1 MLADV
6 RRMIAEARN
15 NPASPDFEFA
25 YKASTPRGE
34 KMTVDELERAAAL
47 AGARSVSDYLA
58 ELELELERAAALAAL
73 AGSSTEWLELAGCR
87 STAGPIRW
95 AKPPL
100 SVADSLVA
108 AEEQELEEEAPSPV
122 GCAYDRKIQPG

>member
-1 MLADV
+1 
-6 RRMIAEARN
+6 MIAEARN

-34 KMTVDELERAAAL
+34 KMTAD
-47 AGARSVSDYLA
+47 
-58 ELELELERAAALAAL
+58 ELERAAALAAL
-73 AGSSTEWLELAGCR
+73 AGSSTEWLELAGCQ

-95 AKPPL
+95 AKPL
-100 SVADSLVA
+100 SAADSLVA

>member
-1 MLADV
+1 
-6 RRMIAEARN
+6 MIAEARN

-47 AGARSVSDYLA
+47 A
-58 ELELELERAAALAAL
+58 AL
-73 AGSSTEWLELAGCR
+73 AGSSTEWLELAGCQ
-87 STAGPIRW
+87 SNAGPIRW
-95 AKPPL
+95 AKPL
-100 SVADSLVA
+100 SAADSLVA